1 MNIKANYFKST
12 FLGLSDMNEV
22 RGITRNNEGVRYVRV
37 SNVSADSFD
46 FFSTSLGEIYENATS
61 HDLVAPGLSSFP
73 DFTYI
78 YLLLQH

>member
-22 RGITRNNEGVRYVRV
+22 RGITRNNGVRYARV
-37 SNVSADSFD
+37 SKVSADSFD
-46 FFSTSLGEIYENATS
+46 FFSMSLGEIYENATT

-73 DFTYI
+73 DFTNI